1 MCVYLVCKSGCTIT
15 SKALINIFWNFFPI
29 TFLQALFRCP
39 LSQLEKKYPK
49 KCFDFQPL
57 WQFPEIV
64 LFCGFLPQIVLF
76 CGFLE
81 HCTQQQFFWRSD
93 GCQIAKLAIFVPNQ
107 DPWSLSMPKPIS
119 GSSSWGIRNPEAGLT
134 SPQHIIIMPA
144 TNTQAI
150 CNYNKYDN

>member
-15 SKALINIFWNFFPI
+15 SKALINLFWNFFPT
-29 TFLQALFRCP
+29 TFFAGPFQVP
-39 LSQLEKKYPK
+39 SLSQRKNIQKNVLISSL
-49 KCFDFQPL
+49 CGNFQKL
-57 WQFPEIV
+57 YF
-64 LFCGFLPQIVLF
+64 FADFLPQIVLF

-107 DPWSLSMPKPIS
+107 DPWSLSMPKPIF

-150 CNYNKYDN
+150 CNYDTIID